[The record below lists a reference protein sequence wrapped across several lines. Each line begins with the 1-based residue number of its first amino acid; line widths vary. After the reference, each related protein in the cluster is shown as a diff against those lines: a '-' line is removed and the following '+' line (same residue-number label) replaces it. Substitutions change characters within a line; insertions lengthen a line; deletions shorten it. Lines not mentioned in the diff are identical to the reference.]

1 MRWQY
6 KQRRIE
12 VNIVVEVVNLDQ
24 IKSILPKLD
33 LIKEIEAGFVAYS
46 EGRVVVPP
54 VGELNFESP
63 PGDVHIKYGYIKND
77 DIYVIKIASGFYANK
92 DIDLPTGNGMM
103 LVFKQSTGQPIA
115 ILYDECYLTD
125 IRTAVAGA
133 VTAKYLSPRNVKNIG
148 IVGTGVQARLQ
159 LRYLKD
165 IIDCHNVVVWGR
177 SQQALLSYKEE
188 MVVHGYQITTTMNMN
203 DVIDC
208 CQLIVTCTPSESS
221 LINAVRPGTH
231 ITAIGSDTVNKRE
244 LSSDVMLQA
253 DLIVADSKAQSQ
265 MRGEIYQ
272 ALKDGNSL
280 DNITELGQIISGKDK
295 GRFNQDH
302 VTIADL
308 TGVAVQD
315 IQISKAVLKN
325 L

>member
-1 MRWQY
+1 M
-6 KQRRIE
+6 QR
-12 VNIVVEVVNLDQ
+12 NL
-24 IKSILPKLD
+24 L
-33 LIKEIEAGFVAYS
+33 
-46 EGRVVVPP
+46 R
-54 VGELNFESP
+54 SP
-63 PGDVHIKYGYIKND
+63 L
-77 DIYVIKIASGFYANK
+77 S
-92 DIDLPTGNGMM
+92 
-103 LVFKQSTGQPIA
+103 GQPIA

-165 IIDCHNVVVWGR
+165 IVDCHNVVVWGR

-315 IQISKAVLKN
+315 IQISKAVLKH

>member
-54 VGELNFESP
+54 VGELSFESP

-244 LSSDVMLQA
+244 
-253 DLIVADSKAQSQ
+253 I
-265 MRGEIYQ
+265 
-272 ALKDGNSL
+272 
-280 DNITELGQIISGKDK
+280 
-295 GRFNQDH
+295 GRAH
-302 VTIADL
+302 V
-308 TGVAVQD
+308 
-315 IQISKAVLKN
+315 
-325 L
+325 